1 MSSGERSSDPI
12 GPARRR
18 PAGAVDPDTGP
29 EAGRYQQLRGLFEDV
44 TGTDRLIQKQEPS
57 GASRC
62 ITDDPSGPTI
72 AEYVG
77 SMVRDDGLGGTLAE
91 PDTGSAPD

>member
-1 MSSGERSSDPI
+1 MSSEKRSSEPI
-12 GPARRR
+12 GPARPR
-18 PAGAVDPDTGP
+18 PTGTADPDTGP
-29 EAGRYQQLRGLFEDV
+29 EPGSYQQLRGLFEDV
-44 TGTDRLIQKQEPS
+44 TGTDKIIEKQES
-57 GASRC
+57 AGASRC

-77 SMVRDDGLGGTLAE
+77 SMVRDDGLGETLAE